1 MSTETAKSEKVR
13 VMLKCGCAAQGVRT
27 ATNGVK
33 HDPIPCCIVHDC
45 IEVAESLPDLT
56 GRTAR
61 CTYRSCK
68 QYLAKYRDT
77 HYGEL
82 RTDGRSYAPSSLKL
96 PFFKHKPT
104 EEYDEYFCGCM
115 GWD

>member
-1 MSTETAKSEKVR
+1 MSYPL
-13 VMLKCGCAAQGVRT
+13 MKCGCVAQGVRT
-27 ATNGVK
+27 ASAGVK
-33 HDPIPCCIVHDC
+33 HDPPLPICMIHDC
-45 IEVAESLPDLT
+45 LEVAESVPDLT

-68 QYLAKYRDT
+68 TYLAKYRDT

-82 RTDGRSYAPSSLKL
+82 RPDGRSYAPSALNL
-96 PFFKHKPT
+96 PFFKHVPAS
-104 EEYDEYFCGCM
+104 EYDEYFCGCM

>member
-1 MSTETAKSEKVR
+1 MSNPL
-13 VMLKCGCAAQGVRT
+13 MKCGCVAQGVLT
-27 ATNGVK
+27 SVKGVK
-33 HDPIPCCIVHDC
+33 VEPPIPICGIHDC
-45 IEVAESLPDLT
+45 IDIAEAAPELA
-56 GRTAR
+56 GRSAR

-68 QYLAKYRDT
+68 TYLAKYRDT

-82 RTDGRSYAPSSLKL
+82 RGDGRSYAPSDLKL
-96 PFFKHKPT
+96 PFFKSKPT

>member
-1 MSTETAKSEKVR
+1 MD
-13 VMLKCGCAAQGVRT
+13 VMMKCGCAAQGVRT
-27 ATNGVK
+27 ATKGVK
-33 HDPIPCCIVHDC
+33 HEPPLPACLIHDC
-45 IEVAESLPDLT
+45 IEVADAAPNLD

-68 QYLAKYRDT
+68 THLAKYRDT

-82 RTDGRSYAPSSLKL
+82 RADGRSYAPSALKL
-96 PFFKHKPT
+96 PFFQSKPT

>member
-1 MSTETAKSEKVR
+1 MAA
-13 VMLKCGCAAQGVRT
+13 MMKCGCAAQGVCTSRDGK
-27 ATNGVK
+27 AIN
-33 HDPIPCCIVHDC
+33 PIPACLVHDC
-45 IEVAESLPDLT
+45 FDVAEAPNLA

-68 QYLAKYRDT
+68 TYLAKYRDT

-82 RTDGRSYAPSSLKL
+82 RPDGRSYAPSSTDL
-96 PFFKHKPT
+96 PFFEHKPD
-104 EEYDEYFCGCM
+104 EEYDAYFCGCM

>member
-1 MSTETAKSEKVR
+1 MPS
-13 VMLKCGCAAQGVRT
+13 VMMKCGCVAQGMLT
-27 ATNGVK
+27 ARAGVK
-33 HDPIPCCIVHDC
+33 LSPPIPVCGVHDC
-45 IEVAESLPDLT
+45 TDIAEAPDLT

-61 CTYRSCK
+61 CSYRSCK

-82 RTDGRSYAPSSLKL
+82 RADSRSYAPSDLKL
-96 PFFKHKPT
+96 PFFKHKPA